1 MAWWRAR
8 VVAPVCRAWLA
19 VAAARARV
27 RKGECGILSL
37 HQDVQTCGYQDVQV
51 MWNMLSSEK
60 EAVAAAEAAVLASPV
75 APRHRHRA
83 VRWHTTAASHGMLLP
98 EPGFP

>member
-8 VVAPVCRAWLA
+8 VVAPVRRAWLA

-60 EAVAAAEAAVLASPV
+60 EAGAGAGGTLPK
-75 APRHRHRA
+75 PRKRPFWRLPLWPP
-83 VRWHTTAASHGMLLP
+83 RTAAQ
-98 EPGFP
+98 

>member
-1 MAWWRAR
+1 MAWWSAR
-8 VVAPVCRAWLA
+8 VVAPVRRAWLA

-60 EAVAAAEAAVLASPV
+60 EAVAAGGGSALPKPPRKRPFWRLPLWPVRSPRAA
-75 APRHRHRA
+75 
-83 VRWHTTAASHGMLLP
+83 AAR
-98 EPGFP
+98 